1 MPYRARPRLVGNY
14 LTTSVATN
22 AGHLAQAMGNVPRC
36 GTLRVADDFALTVR
50 AVAPM
55 VITYGLRSVLRMVS
69 TPLRAITIR
78 CLSKAVEEMLSV
90 AREATKNMATDYL
103 SSLFNPRRAKVRV
116 TAAMMTI
123 AMSPP
128 QVFDHA
134 MWSGDV
140 VDTNP

>member
-22 AGHLAQAMGNVPRC
+22 AGHLAQAMEKVPRW

-55 VITYGLRSVLRMVS
+55 VRTYGLRSLLRMVS

-78 CLSKAVEEMLSV
+78 ALSKAVEEMLSV
-90 AREATKNMATDYL
+90 AREATKNMGADYL
-103 SSLFNPRRAKVRV
+103 SSLFNPRRAKVSV
-116 TAAMMTI
+116 TVAITRM

-128 QVFDHA
+128 HVFDHA
-134 MWSGDV
+134 M
-140 VDTNP
+140 